1 MTPFIIDKMY
11 QQLCIFKVYVQ
22 PKISM
27 KQILLTISSFIIY
40 LHTLGQISDKEL
52 THIKTIEHATQFIKS
67 FPKVD
72 ARLFTI
78 TSDKDTSDIT
88 LPLFDKKV
96 GYSFSIDDFTYKI
109 VESSS
114 YAEFRVSY
122 IYLDGTHLTAETI
135 DSIRKEILSKFR
147 SGSYFFDLVKEYTM
161 DGSPN
166 GDLGWF
172 KENMMV
178 KEFENAVRQ
187 HKKNDIFFIDVPEK
201 KWYYV
206 TLKTFDDRVIRKLTI
221 LKVKKRT

>member
-1 MTPFIIDKMY
+1 
-11 QQLCIFKVYVQ
+11 
-22 PKISM
+22 M
-27 KQILLTISSFIIY
+27 KQILLTISSFTIFLY
-40 LHTLGQISDKEL
+40 ACGQISAKEL
-52 THIKTIEHATQFIKS
+52 TEIKTIEQANQFIKS

-72 ARLFTI
+72 TRLFTI

-114 YAEFRVSY
+114 YPEFRVSY
-122 IYLDGTHLTAETI
+122 IYFDGTQLPAETI
-135 DSIRKEILSKFR
+135 DSMRKEILNKFR
-147 SGSYFFDLVKEYTM
+147 DGSYFFDLVKEYTM

-172 KENMMV
+172 SENVMV
-178 KEFENAVRQ
+178 KEFEMAVRR
-187 HKKNDIFFIDVPEK
+187 HKKNDIFTIDVPEK

-221 LKVKKRT
+221 LKVKRST